1 MTRAE
6 FLKIMGLGIASAA
19 VAPSALARAEKVA
32 DEATSAEAS
41 KRILGNK
48 AIDLK
53 AKVPQA
59 VTVLILGAGQRG
71 DVYASY
77 AEQYP
82 DCMKVVGVADI
93 NSGRLKKMSDTHN
106 VPADCRFSDWKDA
119 LARRKFA
126 DAVVIALP
134 DNMHYEPAMKALD
147 MGYHMLLE
155 KPVAPTEAECV
166 AIRDRANE
174 KGAIVGVCHVLR
186 YAPYFVALKNV
197 IDSGMIGQLVSVQHF
212 EPIQY
217 AHMAHSYVRGNW
229 HNSKNCT
236 PIILAKSCHDLD
248 IIRWLV
254 DSPCKS
260 VAAYGDLTFFTPAN
274 RPEGA
279 TARCTDGCPHES
291 KCPYSAIDIYCNKNQ
306 HTYVFDD
313 LPASGEERRREL
325 LRRLATTDYGRC
337 VFAMD
342 NDQCDHYVM
351 SMEFDNGVTASFA
364 MEAFFAKG
372 GRRTRLMG
380 THGSVEGD
388 MKTFT
393 ITDFRTG
400 EKTNWDSRHVK
411 EVAKYA
417 AHGHGGGDLSLA
429 RDFVNAVG
437 NNDTSYLTSSID
449 VSIESHLMGFK
460 AEESRLK
467 DKKIAIS

>member
-93 NSGRLKKMSDTHN
+93 NPGRLKKMSDTHN

-186 YAPYFVALKNV
+186 YAPYYVA
-197 IDSGMIGQLVSVQHF
+197 
-212 EPIQY
+212 
-217 AHMAHSYVRGNW
+217 
-229 HNSKNCT
+229 
-236 PIILAKSCHDLD
+236 
-248 IIRWLV
+248 
-254 DSPCKS
+254 
-260 VAAYGDLTFFTPAN
+260 
-274 RPEGA
+274 
-279 TARCTDGCPHES
+279 
-291 KCPYSAIDIYCNKNQ
+291 
-306 HTYVFDD
+306 
-313 LPASGEERRREL
+313 
-325 LRRLATTDYGRC
+325 
-337 VFAMD
+337 
-342 NDQCDHYVM
+342 
-351 SMEFDNGVTASFA
+351 
-364 MEAFFAKG
+364 
-372 GRRTRLMG
+372 
-380 THGSVEGD
+380 
-388 MKTFT
+388 
-393 ITDFRTG
+393 
-400 EKTNWDSRHVK
+400 
-411 EVAKYA
+411 
-417 AHGHGGGDLSLA
+417 
-429 RDFVNAVG
+429 
-437 NNDTSYLTSSID
+437 
-449 VSIESHLMGFK
+449 
-460 AEESRLK
+460 
-467 DKKIAIS
+467 